1 MSKTATLRRV
11 LSSCASSSSTS
22 TGDLGPNS
30 LSAVHRGLAFEK
42 RSLRLL
48 QQCLSMSLRHVGG
61 KSDGG
66 VDLQGW
72 WWVPTSD
79 LNIPASRRPG
89 ENEDGGG
96 EERAEWSVPRKRIR
110 VFAQCKAEKK
120 KMGPHYVRELEG
132 VLHRY
137 RHRDVNYA
145 DASPSSSFPS
155 GSTPIPSPSSQE
167 HISSRQNVPP
177 IVGVLISQSAFTKS
191 ALLHATSSAMPFL
204 LLHLPALPEQPCQDA
219 ETEHS
224 GHEPEPE
231 PADQASELGS
241 MLLNKALSGS
251 DGPLGGEIEAR
262 WERSVV
268 SGRGRPGLWWKGQR
282 IPSWVPEAER
292 SDSSSSED

>member
-1 MSKTATLRRV
+1 
-11 LSSCASSSSTS
+11 
-22 TGDLGPNS
+22 
-30 LSAVHRGLAFEK
+30 
-42 RSLRLL
+42 
-48 QQCLSMSLRHVGG
+48 MSLRHVGG

-79 LNIPASRRPG
+79 LNIPASHRPG
-89 ENEDGGG
+89 GNEDEGG

-120 KMGPHYVRELEG
+120 KLGPHYVRELEG

-145 DASPSSSFPS
+145 EASLSSSLPS
-155 GSTPIPSPSSQE
+155 ESTSISSPSSQQ
-167 HISSRQNVPP
+167 HISSRQNVPL

-191 ALLHATSSAMPFL
+191 ALMHATSSAIPFL
-204 LLHLPALPEQPCQDA
+204 LLHLPALPEQSSQD
-219 ETEHS
+219 TGNEHEE
-224 GHEPEPE
+224 HERDQE

-268 SGRGRPGLWWKGQR
+268 NGRGRPGLWWKGQR

-292 SDSSSSED
+292 SDTCSSEKD